1 MRNAEDPKIRRLR
14 EVALFRQC
22 TPKELMRLAGIT
34 DQAVLETGQVLC
46 RQGEVATAAFV
57 IDDGEA
63 SVKVGDQVISTV
75 RAGGIVGEMGL
86 LDYRPR
92 SATVVASTPMK
103 VYVIDARRF
112 ESVLEETPTLARNL
126 LRELTGRIR
135 WLDQARASE
144 AAAYLRLGRGLRGRG
159 TTERRLRAPLCR
171 VTASSAASSSWWA
184 RMARWSTVARRRT
197 AAHRGR

>member
-1 MRNAEDPKIRRLR
+1 MGNAEDAKIRRLR
-14 EVALFRQC
+14 EVALFRNC
-22 TPKELMRLAGIT
+22 TPKELTRLAGIT

-63 SVKVGDQVISTV
+63 NVKVADHVIGTV
-75 RAGGIVGEMGL
+75 GGGGIVGEMGL

-92 SATVVASTPMK
+92 SATVVARTPMK

-112 ESVLEETPTLARNL
+112 ESVLEDTPTLARNL

-135 WLDQARASE
+135 GLDQARASE
-144 AAAYLRLGRGLRGRG
+144 AAA
-159 TTERRLRAPLCR
+159 
-171 VTASSAASSSWWA
+171 
-184 RMARWSTVARRRT
+184 
-197 AAHRGR
+197 

>member
-1 MRNAEDPKIRRLR
+1 MRNVDDPKVRRLG
-14 EVALFRQC
+14 EVALFQHC
-22 TPKELMRLAGIT
+22 TPKELTRLAGIT

-57 IDDGEA
+57 IDDGAA
-63 SVKVGDQVISTV
+63 SVKVGEQVIGGV
-75 RAGGIVGEMGL
+75 GAGEIVGEMGL

-92 SATVVASTPMK
+92 SATVVASSPMK

-135 WLDQARASE
+135 GLD
-144 AAAYLRLGRGLRGRG
+144 
-159 TTERRLRAPLCR
+159 RRLRRARVGHGLREGMPICR
-171 VTASSAASSSWWA
+171 DRPGVE
-184 RMARWSTVARRRT
+184 RNRCLVAMRLQPP
-197 AAHRGR
+197 